1 MQKTLIFLL
10 AGTVLVLTTRAQKD
24 SSPLNGKT
32 LGDAARFAGGV
43 DKEKIMDLFQDQQ
56 FDEAVAYLS
65 PVLKADSDN
74 VPVLN
79 YTGYAYYMQNDEQA
93 AIACYRRMLA
103 VDSNSITALH
113 YMVQLLQG
121 ADDAGAL
128 NDGLRLV
135 QLQPAKAAR
144 WRSAGNLWRRNKQP
158 DSALVYLTKA
168 YELAP
173 GDLRTI
179 ADLGSVLVEGKQ
191 YDKADS
197 LVELGLAK
205 DSLNVPLLKLRVA
218 SGFWS
223 KRYPDV
229 LAPGEKLLRLGE
241 QSVQSLEW
249 LALSYYNLKQ
259 YPDCIRVCE
268 GMQDMGMDIEAV
280 YYYESRAEAKL
291 KHYPESDSL
300 LRRALTKA
308 ISKTA
313 EWYYDDL
320 GDNYESTK
328 DYRQS
333 LAHYDTAY
341 YLFKAPLILYNCGRI
356 CETELHNL
364 ARAKVYYRRYLAVA
378 KPESEEEKRVYR
390 LVKAQ
395 YGGNH

>member
-1 MQKTLIFLL
+1 MQKTFFFLL
-10 AGTVLVLTTRAQKD
+10 VGAIAALAAHAQKD
-24 SSPLNGKT
+24 SSPLNTKT
-32 LGDAARFAGGV
+32 LGDAARYAGGV

-103 VDSNSITALH
+103 VDSNSINGLH
-113 YMVQLLQG
+113 YLVLLLQG
-121 ADDAGAL
+121 VDEAGAL
-128 NDGLRLV
+128 QDAMRLV

-173 GDLRTI
+173 GDLKTI

-197 LVELGLAK
+197 LVDLGLAK

-229 LAPGEKLLRLGE
+229 LAPGEQLLRLGE

-268 GMQDMGMDIEAV
+268 GMQEMGMEIEAV
-280 YYYESRAEAKL
+280 YYYESRAESKL

-300 LRRALTKA
+300 LRKALTKA

-328 DYRQS
+328 EYRQS

-341 YLFKAPLILYNCGRI
+341 YLFKTPLVLYNCGRI
-356 CETELHNL
+356 CETELHNP
-364 ARAKVYYRRYLAVA
+364 ARAKQYYRRYLAVA
-378 KPESEEEKRVYR
+378 KPESEEEKRVYK

-395 YGGNH
+395 YGGK

>member
-1 MQKTLIFLL
+1 MQKTLFFLL
-10 AGTVLVLTTRAQKD
+10 VGAIAALAARAQKD
-24 SSPLNGKT
+24 SSPLNSKT
-32 LGDAARFAGGV
+32 LGDAARYAGGV

-74 VPVLN
+74 IPVLN

-103 VDSNSITALH
+103 VDSNSISGLH
-113 YMVQLLQG
+113 YLVLLLQG
-121 ADDAGAL
+121 TDDAEAL
-128 NDGLRLV
+128 HDAMRLV

-158 DSALVYLTKA
+158 DSALVYLSKA

-173 GDLRTI
+173 NDLKTI
-179 ADLGSVLVEGKQ
+179 ADLGSVLVEDKQ

-223 KRYPDV
+223 KHYPDV

-268 GMQDMGMDIEAV
+268 GMQGMGMDIEAV
-280 YYYESRAEAKL
+280 YYYESRAESKL

-300 LRRALTKA
+300 LRKALTKA

-320 GDNYESTK
+320 GDNYESVK

-341 YLFKAPLILYNCGRI
+341 YLFRAPLVLYNCGRI
-356 CETELHNL
+356 CETELHNP
-364 ARAKVYYRRYLAVA
+364 ARAKQYYRRYLAVA
-378 KPESEEEKRVYR
+378 KPESEEEKRVYK

-395 YGGNH
+395 YGGK

>member
-1 MQKTLIFLL
+1 MQKTLFFLL
-10 AGTVLVLTTRAQKD
+10 AGTMLAVNARAQKD
-24 SSPLNGKT
+24 SSPLNSKT

-43 DKEKIMDLFQDQQ
+43 DKEKIMDLFQGQQ

-65 PVLKADSDN
+65 PVLKSDSDN

-79 YTGYAYYMQNDEQA
+79 YTGYAYYMQDNEQA
-93 AIACYRRMLA
+93 AIACYRRMLN
-103 VDSNSITALH
+103 VDSNSIAGLH
-113 YMVQLLQG
+113 YLVLLLQG
-121 ADDAGAL
+121 TDDGEAL
-128 NDGLRLV
+128 NDAMRLV

-144 WRSAGNLWRRNKQP
+144 WRSAGNLWRRKQQP
-158 DSALVYLTKA
+158 DSALAYLTKA

-173 GDLRTI
+173 GDLKTI

-197 LVELGLAK
+197 LVDLGLAK

-223 KRYPDV
+223 KRYADV
-229 LAPGEKLLRLGE
+229 LAPGEKLLRLAE
-241 QSVQSLEW
+241 PSVQSLEW

-268 GMQDMGMDIEAV
+268 GMQGMAMDIEAV
-280 YYYESRAEAKL
+280 YYYESRAEARL
-291 KHYPESDSL
+291 KHYLRSDTL
-300 LRRALTKA
+300 LRIALTKA
-308 ISKTA
+308 VSKTA

-356 CETELHNL
+356 CETELHNIP
-364 ARAKVYYRRYLAVA
+364 RAKQYYRRYLAVA

-395 YGGNH
+395 YGGK